1 MKFYLRFCVNTRYE
15 KDGKVVE
22 FDSFEEADAAS
33 DKLSEEM
40 DFSFWPDSDD
50 PRNKEDSLSQP
61 LESIEIISKAGE
73 SDENES

>member
-33 DKLSEEM
+33 EKLSEEM

-61 LESIEIISKAGE
+61 LESIEIVHSAGE
-73 SDENES
+73 PNENES

>member
-33 DKLSEEM
+33 EKLSEEM
-40 DFSFWPDSDD
+40 D
-50 PRNKEDSLSQP
+50 
-61 LESIEIISKAGE
+61 I
-73 SDENES
+73 

>member
-1 MKFYLRFCVNTRYE
+1 M
-15 KDGKVVE
+15 E

>member
-33 DKLSEEM
+33 EKLSEEM

-61 LESIEIISKAGE
+61 LESIEIIHKVGSPDA
-73 SDENES
+73 NES

>member
-1 MKFYLRFCVNTRYE
+1 MKFYLRFSVNSRWE
-15 KDGKVVE
+15 KDGKIVE

-33 DKLSEEM
+33 DKLTEETE
-40 DFSFWPDSDD
+40 FAFWPDSDD

-73 SDENES
+73 PDANES